1 MSSSRI
7 GRGHPHID
15 KRSLEMA
22 KLVVARI
29 ETDQSLVRIAHENLD
44 RWRRQAGGTLPQAS
58 REWEAILDE
67 PWSEI
72 RAILLDESD
81 EGQRLRSS
89 SPFCG
94 IVTQEERR
102 AIIAAN
108 PGP

>member
-1 MSSSRI
+1 MARI
-7 GRGHPHID
+7 
-15 KRSLEMA
+15 
-22 KLVVARI
+22 VVARI
-29 ETDQSLVRIAHENLD
+29 DADLDLVHIARENLE
-44 RWRRQAGGTLPQAS
+44 RWREQAGGTLLQAS
-58 REWEAILDE
+58 REWEAILNE
-67 PWSEI
+67 PWSEV

-108 PGP
+108 PAP